1 LALVVATFPLVATET
16 LRDCLDLY
24 GSLWRFDGTSPPVD
38 LAWMSALAVV
48 ALLLVDRRE
57 ERREARAGR
66 PDPMTLAR
74 ALAFGVY
81 VLAIV
86 VSAGPAPRSFIYF
99 AF

>member
-1 LALVVATFPLVATET
+1 MPLVVVST
-16 LRDCLDLY
+16 LDRSLDVY
-24 GSLWRFDGTSPPVD
+24 GSLLALRSGPVS
-38 LAWMSALAVV
+38 SALLWYLVASVV
-48 ALLLVDRRE
+48 TLVVVDRRE